1 MTHYTTED
9 PNRSSGP
16 PSGSTAQRLFRYVL
30 LFRRKVALALVIL
43 VLALGAQLAGPLL
56 AKQIIDEHIQAI
68 TWAWREL
75 PVAAVPE
82 GIRFVPY
89 REMAYVR
96 SDWAAPGELPAEA
109 AAVSISQEGLS
120 MQLSSPTYGETLLS
134 ASEVT
139 SFYRYDT
146 QPVLTLVGGII
157 LLAVIASLLN
167 FVQSLMLQTV
177 AQRIVQRIRMDVFSQ
192 MHRIP
197 IRFFDNTPVGQ
208 IVSRIA
214 NDTENIKELYM
225 SFMAT
230 FAVSGLNIVGVFAA
244 LLFLDWRMALVCAIL
259 LPIYTLIIILH
270 LKFSRKYVAVI
281 RARLAEMNATLNETI
296 HTMPILQAFRR
307 EQRTREEFEVLNEDR
322 YRNQVMQFRIFA
334 FSGRNAVYF
343 VGRLFTAMII
353 WYFGSQSL
361 TGAISFGVFYLF
373 IDYLGR
379 IFEPIIGIFDQMMNA
394 QRAVVSAERVF
405 ELMDMEGE
413 EVEAEPKA
421 PRPQGQVEFDQV
433 SFGYQPGTQVLR
445 KISFTAARGQTVALV
460 GHTGSGKSSIM
471 NLLLGFYEPD
481 EGEIRIDGQATGMM
495 SKQALR
501 QHMGIVLQDPYLFTG
516 DIRSN
521 VALHHPELTDEQ
533 VWQALQDVGADR
545 FVSRLP
551 QGMHEPVVERGS
563 TLSAGERQLISFAR
577 ALVYDPAILILDEAT
592 SSIDSETE
600 ALIQRALDV
609 VREGRTTFIIAHR
622 LSTIKEADTILVLHR
637 GEIVER
643 GTHDELMAREGR
655 YYRMYQLQ
663 SNEPSLAGEIA

>member
-1 MTHYTTED
+1 MT
-9 PNRSSGP
+9 RSSEEHQSQTDQQAG
-16 PSGSTAQRLFRYVL
+16 GSTARRLFQYVL
-30 LFRRKVALALVIL
+30 LFKRKVAIAIVIL
-43 VLALGAQLAGPLL
+43 VVALAAQLAGPLL

-68 TWAWREL
+68 TWDWAEV
-75 PVAAVPE
+75 PQTAVPD
-82 GIRFVPY
+82 GIRSVAY
-89 REMAYVR
+89 RDMAYVR
-96 SDWAAPGELPAEA
+96 SDWAAPADLPGGEGKAT
-109 AAVSISQEGLS
+109 IRQDGLT
-120 MQLSSPTYGETLLS
+120 MTLNSPTYGETTLG

-139 SFYRYDT
+139 SFYQHDT
-146 QPVLTLVGGII
+146 QPVLWLVGAII
-157 LLAVIASLLN
+157 LLGVVASVLN
-167 FVQSLMLQTV
+167 FIQSLMLQTV
-177 AQRIVQRIRMDVFSQ
+177 AQRIVQRIRMDVFRN

-230 FAVSGLNIVGVFAA
+230 FVVSGLNILGVFTA

-270 LKFSRKYVAVI
+270 LKFSRRYVAAI

-307 EQRTREEFEVLNEDR
+307 EKRTREEFEVLNEDR
-322 YRNQVMQFRIFA
+322 YRNQRMQFRIFA

-343 VGRLFTAMII
+343 VGRIFTAMII

-405 ELMDMEGE
+405 ELMDKEGQ
-413 EVEAEPKA
+413 EVDPSPSAQ
-421 PRPQGQVEFDQV
+421 RPQGHVEFDGV
-433 SFGYQPGTQVLR
+433 SFGYQPNRYVL
-445 KISFTAARGQTVALV
+445 KNISFSAKRGETVALV

-471 NLLLGFYEPD
+471 NLLLGFYEPAA
-481 EGEIRIDGQATGMM
+481 GEIRIDGREVRTF

-501 QHMGIVLQDPYLFTG
+501 KHMGIVLQDPYLFTG

-533 VWQALQDVGADR
+533 VWKALQEVGADR

-551 QGMHEPVVERGS
+551 RGMQEPVVERGS

-592 SSIDSETE
+592 ASIDSETE

-663 SNEPSLAGEIA
+663 SNDPGGVETA

>member
-1 MTHYTTED
+1 MSQTADQDNRRED
-9 PNRSSGP
+9 VSSRG
-16 PSGSTAQRLFRYVL
+16 GTAKRLFRYVL
-30 LFRRKVALALVIL
+30 LFKRKVAIAILILIIALA
-43 VLALGAQLAGPLL
+43 AQLAGPLL

-68 TWAWREL
+68 TWAWTEL
-75 PVAAVPE
+75 PQAAVPE
-82 GIRFVPY
+82 QVRSVPY

-96 SDWAAPGELPAEA
+96 SDWAESGQLPQDAGTA
-109 AAVSISQEGLS
+109 RISQDGLT
-120 MQLSSPTYGETLLS
+120 MYLESPTYGSVPLT
-134 ASEVT
+134 AGEVT
-139 SFYRYDT
+139 DFYQHDM
-146 QPVLTLVGGII
+146 QPVLLLVGAII
-157 LLAVIASLLN
+157 LLGVVASVLN
-167 FVQSLMLQTV
+167 FVQSLMLQTA
-177 AQRIVQRIRMDVFSQ
+177 AQRIVQRIRMDVFRN

-197 IRFFDNTPVGQ
+197 IRYFDNTPVGQ

-230 FAVSGLNIVGVFAA
+230 FVVSGLNILGVFAA

-270 LKFSRKYVAVI
+270 LKFSRRYVAAI

-307 EQRTREEFEVLNEDR
+307 EERTREEFEVLNEDR
-322 YRNQVMQFRIFA
+322 YRNQLMQFRIFA

-405 ELMDMEGE
+405 ELMDKEGQ
-413 EVEAEPKA
+413 EVDTAPSAE
-421 PRPQGQVEFDQV
+421 RPQGHVEFDDV
-433 SFGYQPGTQVLR
+433 SFGYQPDSYVL
-445 KISFTAARGQTVALV
+445 KNISFSARRGETIALV

-471 NLLLGFYEPD
+471 NLLLGFYEPAA
-481 EGEIRIDGQATGMM
+481 GEIRIDGQDVRTM
-495 SKQALR
+495 SKQNLR
-501 QHMGIVLQDPYLFTG
+501 KHMGIVLQDPYLFSG

-521 VALHHPELTDEQ
+521 VALHHEGLTDEQ
-533 VWQALQDVGADR
+533 IWKALQEVGADR

-551 QGMHEPVVERGS
+551 QGMDEPVLERGG

-592 SSIDSETE
+592 ASIDSETE
-600 ALIQRALDV
+600 SLIQRALDV

-643 GTHDELMAREGR
+643 GSHDELMAREGR

-663 SNEPSLAGEIA
+663 SSEVGSGASA

>member
-1 MTHYTTED
+1 MT
-9 PNRSSGP
+9 RSSEEHRSQTDQPAG
-16 PSGSTAQRLFRYVL
+16 GGTARRLFRYVL
-30 LFRRKVALALVIL
+30 LFKRKVAIAIVIL
-43 VLALGAQLAGPLL
+43 VVALAAQLAGPLL

-68 TWAWREL
+68 TWDWAEL
-75 PVAAVPE
+75 PQTAVPE
-82 GIRFVPY
+82 GIRSVAY
-89 REMAYVR
+89 RDMAYVR
-96 SDWAAPGELPAEA
+96 SDWAAPDDLPAG
-109 AAVSISQEGLS
+109 EGTATIRQDGLT
-120 MQLSSPTYGETLLS
+120 MILKSPTYGETTLR

-139 SFYRYDT
+139 SFYQHDT
-146 QPVLTLVGGII
+146 QPVLWLVGAII
-157 LLAVIASLLN
+157 LLGVVASVLN
-167 FVQSLMLQTV
+167 FIQSLMLQTV
-177 AQRIVQRIRMDVFSQ
+177 AQRIVQRIRMDVFRN

-197 IRFFDNTPVGQ
+197 IRYFDNTPVGQ

-230 FAVSGLNIVGVFAA
+230 FVVSGLNILGVFTA

-270 LKFSRKYVAVI
+270 LKFSRRYVAAI

-307 EQRTREEFEVLNEDR
+307 EARTREEFEVLNEDR
-322 YRNQVMQFRIFA
+322 YRNQRMQFRIFA

-343 VGRLFTAMII
+343 VGRIFTAMII

-405 ELMDMEGE
+405 ELMDKEGQ
-413 EVEAEPKA
+413 EVDPSPSAA
-421 PRPQGQVEFDQV
+421 RPQGHVEFDGV
-433 SFGYQPGTQVLR
+433 SFGYQPDSYVL
-445 KISFTAARGQTVALV
+445 KNISFSATRGETVALV

-471 NLLLGFYEPD
+471 NLLLGFYEPAA
-481 EGEIRIDGQATGMM
+481 GEIRIDGREVRTF

-501 QHMGIVLQDPYLFTG
+501 KHMGIVLQDPYLFTG

-533 VWQALQDVGADR
+533 VWRALQEVGADR

-551 QGMHEPVVERGS
+551 RGMQEPVVERGS

-592 SSIDSETE
+592 ASIDSETE

-663 SNEPSLAGEIA
+663 SNEPSGSESA